1 MSGEDRRPEGGEPRE
16 TRAGSD
22 GGKRPA
28 STEYDS
34 DIEAAIREHH
44 PALITYLTAGDPS
57 LEDTKAYVEALDR
70 GGSDLIELGLPFS
83 EPIAEGPT
91 IQAAI
96 NRALDA
102 GTTPEG
108 FFELVDDLETDAP
121 LLVMT
126 YYNMILQYGGSEAP
140 RASDEASGTRPD
152 RSEGLEDANGEERPV
167 SGRGPRARPD
177 VRPFVERAA
186 ESGLSGIIVPDL
198 PAEESAPLREACD
211 DHGLDLVFIVA
222 PTTEGERL
230 DRIMSQVSGFAYVQ
244 ARLGTTGARAD
255 VSNATHDS
263 LTRLSAYDVP
273 KAVGFGVSEGDHA
286 AEIVEAGADGV
297 IVGSALIDIVAE
309 HSSAGTGTESQN
321 VASSDD
327 TAAALETKAEE
338 LKRGAVRGSETVTND
353 TEDVPEPEQP

>member
-1 MSGEDRRPEGGEPRE
+1 MSE
-16 TRAGSD
+16 
-22 GGKRPA
+22 
-28 STEYDS
+28 
-34 DIEAAIREHH
+34 IEAAIRENH
-44 PALITYLTAGDPS
+44 PALIAYITAGDPS

-70 GGSDLIELGLPFS
+70 GGADLIELGLPFS

-102 GTTPEG
+102 GTTPQG
-108 FFELVDDLETDAP
+108 FFELVDDLETEAP

-126 YYNMILQYGGSEAP
+126 YYNMILQYGPEA
-140 RASDEASGTRPD
+140 
-152 RSEGLEDANGEERPV
+152 
-167 SGRGPRARPD
+167 D

-186 ESGLSGIIVPDL
+186 EAGLSGIIVPDL
-198 PAEESAPLREACD
+198 PAEEADPLRAACD

-230 DRIMSQVSGFAYVQ
+230 ETIMSQVSGFAYVQ
-244 ARLGTTGARAD
+244 ARLGTTGARTD

-263 LTRLSAYDVP
+263 LARLSAYDVP

-297 IVGSALIDIVAE
+297 IVGSALVDIIAE
-309 HSSAGTGTESQN
+309 HGEGDAP
-321 VASSDD
+321 
-327 TAAALETKAEE
+327 AADALEAKAEE
-338 LKRGAVRGSETVTND
+338 LKRGARRGGGV
-353 TEDVPEPEQP
+353 DVPEPEQP